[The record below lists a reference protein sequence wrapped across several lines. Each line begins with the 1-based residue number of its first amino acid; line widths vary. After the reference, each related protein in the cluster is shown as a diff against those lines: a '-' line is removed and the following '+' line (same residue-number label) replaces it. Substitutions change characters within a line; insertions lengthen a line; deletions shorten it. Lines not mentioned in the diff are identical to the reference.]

1 MENTEP
7 IVNIEGEPVEIKA
20 EIEANP
26 IVEVKTDPE
35 PSSDVEV
42 KPIIEDKPLDE
53 TLIKQVVSQEL
64 FEDVK
69 SVTSDF
75 IKSLSAILEDKTLL
89 DKYNVKLSD
98 HLCKVFKELI
108 SKNPIVLEGLKI
120 SIEKSLE
127 DGKIDITEF
136 LKLFQ
141 EFYKNYYK
149 FGLRGEK
156 KQSKAVICGV
166 IFKFLIEYIYTI
178 DEVKKH
184 LEALPKLLETI
195 DKIIDI
201 GVAMIDVKKELK
213 KTSIFFSCF

>member
-89 DKYNVKLSD
+89 DKYNVKQRCSF
-98 HLCKVFKELI
+98 VFFFF
-108 SKNPIVLEGLKI
+108 PI
-120 SIEKSLE
+120 
-127 DGKIDITEF
+127 
-136 LKLFQ
+136 
-141 EFYKNYYK
+141 YY
-149 FGLRGEK
+149 
-156 KQSKAVICGV
+156 
-166 IFKFLIEYIYTI
+166 
-178 DEVKKH
+178 
-184 LEALPKLLETI
+184 
-195 DKIIDI
+195 
-201 GVAMIDVKKELK
+201 
-213 KTSIFFSCF
+213 FFA

>member
-1 MENTEP
+1 M
-7 IVNIEGEPVEIKA
+7 
-20 EIEANP
+20 
-26 IVEVKTDPE
+26 
-35 PSSDVEV
+35 
-42 KPIIEDKPLDE
+42 
-53 TLIKQVVSQEL
+53 
-64 FEDVK
+64 
-69 SVTSDF
+69 
-75 IKSLSAILEDKTLL
+75 
-89 DKYNVKLSD
+89 
-98 HLCKVFKELI
+98 
-108 SKNPIVLEGLKI
+108 
-120 SIEKSLE
+120 
-127 DGKIDITEF
+127 
-136 LKLFQ
+136 KLFQ

-195 DKIIDI
+195 DKIIHI